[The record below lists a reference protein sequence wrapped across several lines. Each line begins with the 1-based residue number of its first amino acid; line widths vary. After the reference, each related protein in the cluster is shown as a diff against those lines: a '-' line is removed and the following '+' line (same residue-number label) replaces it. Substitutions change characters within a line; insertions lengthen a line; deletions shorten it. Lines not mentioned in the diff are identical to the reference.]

1 MKTLVDSSIP
11 DLRQL
16 PALLRGEVE
25 LLGAWHR
32 EESGRRILFQVFV
45 IFGGAGLFGA
55 AIGAWRAPL
64 QSLYLAVKL
73 PLILILTTVFNGL
86 VNGMLAPLLGV
97 NIGFRQSSQLVLSS
111 FAIAAT
117 ILAGFSPIMLFLV
130 WNAPVSDVSGA
141 SFHVLLLTGIA
152 AIAFAGVAANARLLD
167 LLRVLAKDAKTARN
181 VLFAWLAGNL
191 FLGAQISWNLRPFI
205 GSPEMEVEFLREDAF
220 SGNFYEAV
228 LRVVGRLVSGH

>member
-32 EESGRRILFQVFV
+32 EESGRRILFQIFV

-130 WNAPVSDVSGA
+130 WNAPVSDVSGV
-141 SFHVLLLTGIA
+141 SFHVVLLTGIA

-205 GSPEMEVEFLREDAF
+205 GSPEMEVEFLRDDAF

-228 LRVVGRLVSGH
+228 LRVVGRLISGY

>member
-1 MKTLVDSSIP
+1 MKTVVETELS

-16 PALLRGEVE
+16 PALLRGEVG
-25 LLGAWHR
+25 LLASWLR
-32 EESGRRILFQVFV
+32 EESGRRILFQAVV
-45 IFGGAGLFGA
+45 IFVGAGLFGA

-73 PLILILTTVFNGL
+73 PLILILTTLFNGL
-86 VNGMLAPLLGV
+86 VNGMLAPLLGL

-141 SFHVLLLTGIA
+141 PFYVVLLTGIA
-152 AIAFAGVAANARLLD
+152 AIAFAGMPANVRLLG
-167 LLRVLAKDAKTARN
+167 LLRVLASDVKTARN

-228 LRVVGRLVSGH
+228 LRVVGRLVSGL